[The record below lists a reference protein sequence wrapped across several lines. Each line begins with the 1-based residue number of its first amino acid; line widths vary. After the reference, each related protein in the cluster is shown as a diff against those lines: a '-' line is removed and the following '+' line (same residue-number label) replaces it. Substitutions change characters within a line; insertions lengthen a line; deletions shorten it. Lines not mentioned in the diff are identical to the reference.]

1 VKSPVIIATVGTFS
15 GPVGNVLLPVLNG
28 AQIWTKHINSRGG
41 LNGHPVNLV
50 VYDDAGDPARH
61 RSQVQDAVERRKAI
75 AFLANPET
83 LAGRQSVEYIN
94 QKRVPVVG
102 DGGGMSWVYE
112 SPMYFTQQSNGDAMF
127 YSFIASPADINV
139 PKGKKKLG
147 TLVCVE
153 APDCDPADKIMSGAA
168 KRLGFEHVYRGRA
181 SVAQPD
187 YTAECLSAR
196 NGGVEV
202 FLVLLDRLS
211 LGRVAAACA
220 RQGFRPTFAHV
231 ATAQGDDSKKDPNLE
246 GLSASS
252 NVFPYFQSGTPAS
265 DEFQAAL
272 RSYSGAVS
280 LGIGT
285 ATGWT
290 AGKLLEKAAAKLPEP
305 PTSQA
310 ILEGLWSIKNDDLGG
325 LTLPLTFQES
335 GPTKPTSTC
344 WFNMVVRKSEWTTP
358 DGYRL
363 RCVSMT

>member
-1 VKSPVIIATVGTFS
+1 
-15 GPVGNVLLPVLNG
+15 VGNVLIPVLSG
-28 AQIWTKHINSRGG
+28 AQVWTKSVNRRGG
-41 LNGHPVNLV
+41 LNGHSVELI
-50 VYDDAGDPARH
+50 VYDDGGDPARH
-61 RSQVQDAVERRKAI
+61 RSQVQDAVERRKVV
-75 AFLANPET
+75 AFVANPET
-83 LAGRQSVEYIN
+83 LAGRQSVDYIN
-94 QKRVPVVG
+94 EKRVPVVG

-127 YSFIASPADINV
+127 YSFIASAADVAI
-139 PKGKKKLG
+139 PHGRKKLA

-168 KRLGFEHVYRGRA
+168 GSLGFSHVYRGRA

-187 YTAECLSAR
+187 FTAECLSAR
-196 NGGVEV
+196 NAGAEV

-220 RQGFRPTFAHV
+220 RQGFRPQFAHV

-252 NVFPYFQSGTPAS
+252 NVFPYFQTGTPAS

-272 RSYSGAVS
+272 RSYGGAVS

-290 AGKLLEKAAAKLPEP
+290 AGKLLEKATANLPEP

-310 ILEGLWSIKNDDLGG
+310 VLAGLWTIKNDTLGG

-335 GPTKPTSTC
+335 GPVKPTSTC
-344 WFNMVVRKSEWTTP
+344 WFNMIVTKGAWVSP
-358 DGYRL
+358 DGYQL
-363 RCVSMT
+363 RCVPMTAR